1 MRRIRK
7 TQTTVETHEVITVQS
22 SRAGLEMPCPECG
35 RVVRMLL
42 PEEAAAVSGVSL
54 RTVFRQ
60 IERGDLHFAESPGG
74 QVYVCA
80 NSISQT

>member
-7 TQTTVETHEVITVQS
+7 TQTTVETHEVMTLRS
-22 SRAGLEMPCPECG
+22 SMAATELHCNECG

-42 PEEAAAVSGVSL
+42 PEEAAALSGASL
-54 RTVFRQ
+54 RAVFRR
-60 IERGDLHFAESPGG
+60 IEKGELHFAESAGG

-80 NSISQT
+80 ISIFQT